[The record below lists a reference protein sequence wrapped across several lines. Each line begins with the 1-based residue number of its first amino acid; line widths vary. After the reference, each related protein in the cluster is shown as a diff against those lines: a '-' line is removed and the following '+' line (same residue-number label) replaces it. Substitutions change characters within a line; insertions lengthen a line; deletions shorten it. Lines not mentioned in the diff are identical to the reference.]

1 MKQQRLT
8 FIKNQIFITTLTLI
22 ITSSNDVDNDYETKH
37 FDDDNDNIDGED
49 D

>member
-8 FIKNQIFITTLTLI
+8 LIKNHIFMTTLTLM
-22 ITSSNDVDNDYETKH
+22 ITSNDVDDDYETKH

>member
-8 FIKNQIFITTLTLI
+8 FIKSQIFITTLTLM
-22 ITSSNDVDNDYETKH
+22 ITSNDVDNDYEIKH

>member
-1 MKQQRLT
+1 MKQQRLA
-8 FIKNQIFITTLTLI
+8 FIKNLIFITTLTLM
-22 ITSSNDVDNDYETKH
+22 ITSNDVDNDYETKH

>member
-8 FIKNQIFITTLTLI
+8 LIKNHIFMTTLTLM
-22 ITSSNDVDNDYETKH
+22 ITSNDVDDDYETKH
-37 FDDDNDNIDGED
+37 FDDDNDNIDDED